1 MVKTV
6 NMTRRQTGGLR
17 NIMKSKDG
25 SRPSHFAQALKAVG
39 SIAKKSGLATMA
51 TDHLAGVAKTAVT
64 AALGE
69 TGAKLVDAGR
79 DAIRTQ
85 AGVGFGH
92 RMAGRGRKTSK
103 TGKEYHANVGS
114 NAQVWHGTKEKTPG
128 GLTKNDLMKTSKGRI
143 VSKKKH
149 AQGLKQFNKPGV
161 KEAFQARMFKKG

>member
-1 MVKTV
+1 MVKSV
-6 NMTRRQTGGLR
+6 NVTRRQTGGLR

-51 TDHLAGVAKTAVT
+51 TDHLAGVAKTAAT

-79 DAIRTQ
+79 DAIRSQ

-103 TGKEYHANVGS
+103 SGKEYPSPVA
-114 NAQVWHGTKEKTPG
+114 KCRP
-128 GLTKNDLMKTSKGRI
+128 SKYA
-143 VSKKKH
+143 S
-149 AQGLKQFNKPGV
+149 
-161 KEAFQARMFKKG
+161 